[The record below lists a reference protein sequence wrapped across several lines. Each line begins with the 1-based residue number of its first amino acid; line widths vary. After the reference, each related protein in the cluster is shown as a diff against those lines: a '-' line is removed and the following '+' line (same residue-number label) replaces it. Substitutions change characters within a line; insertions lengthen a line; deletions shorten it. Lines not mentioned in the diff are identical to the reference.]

1 MSKDPSSDSESE
13 IDEREIDERE
23 STRVT
28 RHVTKRQGC
37 VV

>member
-23 STRVT
+23 NTRVM

>member
-23 STRVT
+23 STRVM